1 MFYRLSAGNARDTR
15 KQRHAAT
22 AARYREQCGKAIAG
36 AEDYSGYDVRKR
48 KEQRRKKTM
57 IEPDRVY
64 NCDCL
69 DLMREM
75 AAGGG

>member
-1 MFYRLSAGNARDTR
+1 
-15 KQRHAAT
+15 
-22 AARYREQCGKAIAG
+22 
-36 AEDYSGYDVRKR
+36 
-48 KEQRRKKTM
+48 M

-75 AAGGG
+75 AAGGEKRTGSSPPHRMG

>member
-1 MFYRLSAGNARDTR
+1 
-15 KQRHAAT
+15 
-22 AARYREQCGKAIAG
+22 
-36 AEDYSGYDVRKR
+36 
-48 KEQRRKKTM
+48 M

-75 AAGGG
+75 AAGGGGERQNGS

>member
-1 MFYRLSAGNARDTR
+1 
-15 KQRHAAT
+15 
-22 AARYREQCGKAIAG
+22 
-36 AEDYSGYDVRKR
+36 
-48 KEQRRKKTM
+48 M

-75 AAGGG
+75 AGGGKGRLAHNRPAVWDRH

>member
-1 MFYRLSAGNARDTR
+1 
-15 KQRHAAT
+15 
-22 AARYREQCGKAIAG
+22 
-36 AEDYSGYDVRKR
+36 
-48 KEQRRKKTM
+48 M

-75 AAGGG
+75 AAGGKKQTGS

>member
-1 MFYRLSAGNARDTR
+1 
-15 KQRHAAT
+15 
-22 AARYREQCGKAIAG
+22 
-36 AEDYSGYDVRKR
+36 
-48 KEQRRKKTM
+48 M

-75 AAGGG
+75 AAGGGKSRLAHN